1 MAGNHSAVNNPV
13 KVHIDHV
20 VKKFNGRNGEMV
32 ALNGVDLDIHEN
44 EFVCV
49 VGPSGCGKS
58 TLLNIIGG
66 LTLDEP
72 ASDLA
77 VLTAIAS
84 SYLDKP
90 VPTKLAAVG
99 EVGLSGELRSINH
112 IEQRL
117 AEVQRL
123 GFTQCVVPSQQ
134 AHKLRAPGDLRL
146 LPVKNIGQVLR
157 LLAHDDL

>member
-1 MAGNHSAVNNPV
+1 M
-13 KVHIDHV
+13 
-20 VKKFNGRNGEMV
+20 
-32 ALNGVDLDIHEN
+32 
-44 EFVCV
+44 
-49 VGPSGCGKS
+49 
-58 TLLNIIGG
+58 
-66 LTLDEP
+66 
-72 ASDLA
+72 
-77 VLTAIAS
+77 
-84 SYLDKP
+84 DKP